1 MINLSFIS
9 IVPFTVSE
17 FFNEK
22 LDSLIPF
29 IPFNAPLS
37 ETGERILSF
46 PPPSITTVPLIS
58 TVSAALISTVPLIS
72 TVSAVLISTVPFTAT
87 VSSDGMFSFRIPVPT
102 LIIPSLPHASA
113 IFSVYKTYLAFT
125 SSIPSAA

>member
-1 MINLSFIS
+1 MINLPFVY

-22 LDSLIPF
+22 LDSFMPF
-29 IPFNAPLS
+29 IPFNTPLS

-58 TVSAALISTVPLIS
+58 TVSAALISTVP
-72 TVSAVLISTVPFTAT
+72 FTAT

-102 LIIPSLPHASA
+102 LIIPSLSRASA

-125 SSIPSAA
+125 SLTSLIPSAA